1 MIILDKK
8 IYVQFNIN
16 DIQIFIATQKDEKF
30 LFVLRDK

>member
-16 DIQIFIATQKDEKF
+16 DIKIFIATQKDEKF
-30 LFVLRDK
+30 LFVLRNK